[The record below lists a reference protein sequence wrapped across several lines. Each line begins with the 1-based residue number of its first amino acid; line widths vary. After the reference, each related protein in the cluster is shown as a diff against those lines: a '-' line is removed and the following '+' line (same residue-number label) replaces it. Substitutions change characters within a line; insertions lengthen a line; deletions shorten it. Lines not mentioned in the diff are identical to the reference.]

1 MCSGGSRSPAPAPP
15 PPPPPII
22 PEAPQLPE
30 QPASR
35 TIGKAGSTDRKRRA
49 AASGQ
54 GSGTILTSSRGV
66 TQQGQTATKT
76 LLGE

>member
-1 MCSGGSRSPAPAPP
+1 MCSGGSRSPAPPP
-15 PPPPPII
+15 PPPLL

-49 AASGQ
+49 AATGE
-54 GSGTILTSSRGV
+54 GATGTILTGPRGV
-66 TQQGQTATKT
+66 TAPGTTATKT